1 MGMLLQAFAKPE
13 RLAEMVRKVKEA
25 LQTAL
30 PKAVSKLKLYLTN
43 ASTHA
48 ILFRP
53 IKSNIA
59 EAHGQIASLL
69 ESEYSAEDAE
79 LVQLLPPPEL
89 SALLDSI
96 C

>member
-1 MGMLLQAFAKPE
+1 MLLQAFAKPE
-13 RLAEMVRKVKEA
+13 RLAEMVGHVREA
-25 LQTAL
+25 LRTAL
-30 PKAVSKLKLYLTN
+30 PKAVSKMKLYLTN
-43 ASTHA
+43 ASTHG

-69 ESEYSAEDAE
+69 ESEYSAEDTE
-79 LVQLLPPPEL
+79 LVQLLPPADL